1 MTTGHETAIAGVF
14 PQSDEE
20 NWRKL
25 VDRALKGASFDSLLS
40 KAYGGIGIAP
50 LYPRETTT
58 TKALRRSP
66 GRWSILARVDC
77 NVDGAANRLALDD
90 LEGGADGL
98 HIVFAGSQGAYGGG
112 LTDYDDATLARI
124 FDSVRFDYGI
134 PVVVE
139 SSPLAPDAARALM
152 RLIDRLHI
160 DPSLTRVS
168 FGLDP
173 LGLQARHGFLA
184 APWTQASR
192 TFAAEAQH
200 IVNAG
205 FATGAVVAD
214 ARVVHAA
221 GGAETQELAFALA
234 AGVAYLRALTDNGI
248 DIETARGMIAFRL
261 AADADEFLGVA
272 KFRALRRLW
281 ARVEESC
288 GLAPVPAL
296 VFAETAWRMMSRRD
310 PWNNILRGTLGC
322 FSAAVGGADTIT
334 VLPFTLPSGAPDGFA
349 RRLARDTQLVL
360 LDESHLVAV
369 DDPVAG
375 AGGFEALTT
384 ALCEAAWE
392 GFRKFEAGG
401 GLAAALEKGTFQG
414 EVAAMA
420 GERARNVARAKE
432 KVIGANQ
439 FPDLAE
445 KPLDVL
451 APFDPTRDVAP
462 APAGAVKTAPL
473 AAHRLA
479 EPFERL
485 RDASDEVFA
494 ASGRRPRVF
503 LANLGSVAAFT
514 ARANFAR
521 NFFEA
526 GGVEAVAGPETDA
539 IDAIVDAFRASGAK
553 IACICSSD
561 AIYREAAESVA
572 LALGKAGAGLS
583 LAGRPGE
590 LEPALRAAGVG
601 EFIYAGCDMYDVL
614 QRALTAAT

>member
-1 MTTGHETAIAGVF
+1 MTGHETAIAGVF
-14 PQSDEE
+14 PQSDEAT
-20 NWRKL
+20 WRKL
-25 VDRALKGASFDSLLS
+25 VDRALKGASFDALSS
-40 KAYGGIGIAP
+40 KAYGGVGIAP
-50 LYPRETTT
+50 LYPRETHS
-58 TKALRRSP
+58 TKALRRTP

-77 NVDGAANRLALDD
+77 DAPGTANRLALED

-98 HIVFAGSQGAYGGG
+98 HIVFAGAQGACGGG
-112 LTDYDDATLARI
+112 LVDADEATLARV

-139 SSPLAPDAARALM
+139 SSPRAPDAADALM
-152 RLIDRLHI
+152 RLIDKSHI
-160 DPSLTRVS
+160 EPSLTRVS

-173 LGLQARHGFLA
+173 LGLQARHGFIA
-184 APWTQASR
+184 APWAQAAR
-192 TFAAEAQH
+192 AFAEQAKRIAA
-200 IVNAG
+200 AG

-234 AGVAYLRALTDNGI
+234 AAVAYLRALTDHGV
-248 DIETARGMIAFRL
+248 DIETARGMIAFRF

-272 KFRALRRLW
+272 KFRAIRRLW

-288 GLAPVPAL
+288 GLAPTPTL

-360 LDESHLVAV
+360 LDESHIDAV
-369 DDPVAG
+369 DDPAAG
-375 AGGFEALTT
+375 AGGFEALTA
-384 ALCEAAWE
+384 ALCESAWD
-392 GFRKFEAGG
+392 GFRKIECEG
-401 GLAAALEKGTFQG
+401 GLAAALDKGTFQA
-414 EVAAMA
+414 EIAATA
-420 GERARNVARAKE
+420 GERAKNVARSKE

-451 APFDPTRDVAP
+451 APYDAARDIASAP
-462 APAGAVKTAPL
+462 VGALTSAPL
-473 AAHRLA
+473 APHRLA
-479 EPFERL
+479 EPFEGL
-485 RDASDEVFA
+485 RDESDRVFA
-494 ASGRRPRVF
+494 ALGRRPRIF
-503 LANLGSVAAFT
+503 LANLGPVAAFT
-514 ARANFAR
+514 TRSNFSR

-526 GGVEAVAGPETDA
+526 AGIEAIIGPETDSTEA
-539 IDAIVDAFRASGAK
+539 IADAFRASGAK
-553 IACICSSD
+553 IACLCSSD
-561 AIYREAAESVA
+561 PVYQEAAEPVARA
-572 LALGKAGAGLS
+572 LARAGARLY

-590 LEPALRAAGVG
+590 LKTKLRDAGVG
-601 EFIYAGCDMYDVL
+601 EFIYAGSDMYGAL
-614 QRALTAAT
+614 RRALSAAS